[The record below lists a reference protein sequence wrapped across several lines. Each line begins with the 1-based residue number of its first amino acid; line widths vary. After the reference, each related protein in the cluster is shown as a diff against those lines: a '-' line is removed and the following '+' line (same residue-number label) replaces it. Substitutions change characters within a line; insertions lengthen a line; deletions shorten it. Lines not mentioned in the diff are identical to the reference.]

1 MTTIV
6 IVGAGPAGV
15 RAAECLVAAGYRP
28 VILDENDRSGGQIYR
43 RQPPGFTR
51 SAQTLYGTEA
61 AKAEALH
68 SSFDALA
75 GRIDYRPGT
84 IAWGLHAGVIHTVK
98 AGVVDRVA
106 FDWLILATGATDRIM
121 PVAGWTRP
129 GVFSMGGAQI
139 ALKFQGCTP
148 GRRPALVGT
157 GPLLYLLAYQ
167 YLKAGVRPA
176 GVFDTTPFHRQ
187 LRLVGGLTSDP
198 RTLLIGLR
206 YRLELARSG
215 VPVRN
220 GVEPVAVEGD
230 PAVTGFVYAKAGRR
244 HQVACDGVAL
254 GHGLRSETQLADLAG
269 VPFAFDRRT
278 RQWLPQRDEDGR
290 TPLGTVYLAGDGAGI
305 GGADVAEIEGK
316 LAALALLRDLG
327 VAVDEGE
334 RMRAVRQLRRAA
346 RFRSALDAAFPWP
359 HGIAARLDDGVVVCR
374 CEALT
379 AGELRRV
386 AAEGAPD
393 LGRAKALSRI
403 GMGRCQGRYC
413 GPACAE
419 VLSAELGCDIADVGR
434 LRPQAPVKP
443 LHVGDAAGASL

>member
-15 RAAECLVAAGYRP
+15 RAAECLVAAGCRP
-28 VILDENDRSGGQIYR
+28 IILDENDRSGGQIYR
-43 RQPPGFTR
+43 RQPPGFVR

-68 SSFDALA
+68 RSFDTLA
-75 GRIDYRPGT
+75 GKVDYRPGT

-98 AGVVDRVA
+98 AGRVDRIA
-106 FDWLILATGATDRIM
+106 FDRLILATGATDRIM

-139 ALKFQGCTP
+139 ALKFQGCVP

-157 GPLLYLLAYQ
+157 GPLLYLLANQ
-167 YLKAGVRPA
+167 YLKAGVTPA
-176 GVFDTTPFHRQ
+176 GVFDTTPFRRQ
-187 LRLVGGLTSDP
+187 LRLVGGLAWDP

-206 YRLELARSG
+206 YRLELVRWG
-215 VPVRN
+215 VPVRC
-220 GVEPVAVEGD
+220 GIDPLAIEGD
-230 PAVTGFVYAKAGRR
+230 PAVTGFVYAKSGKR
-244 HQVACDGVAL
+244 HVIACDGVAL
-254 GHGLRSETQLADLAG
+254 GHGLRSETQLAELAG
-269 VPFAFDRRT
+269 VSFAFDRRT
-278 RQWLPQRDEDGR
+278 RQWLPQRDEEGR

-316 LAALALLRDLG
+316 LAAWALLHDLNA
-327 VAVDEGE
+327 AVDDGE
-334 RMRAVRQLRRAA
+334 RTRALRQLRRAA
-346 RFRSALDAAFPWP
+346 RFRAALDAGFPWP
-359 HGIAARLDDGVVVCR
+359 HDIAARLDDGVVVCR
-374 CEALT
+374 CETLT

-413 GPACAE
+413 GSACAE
-419 VLSAELGCDIADVGR
+419 ILSAALGCDIADVGR
-434 LRPQAPVKP
+434 LRPQAPTKP
-443 LHVGDAAGASL
+443 LHVDDVEASL